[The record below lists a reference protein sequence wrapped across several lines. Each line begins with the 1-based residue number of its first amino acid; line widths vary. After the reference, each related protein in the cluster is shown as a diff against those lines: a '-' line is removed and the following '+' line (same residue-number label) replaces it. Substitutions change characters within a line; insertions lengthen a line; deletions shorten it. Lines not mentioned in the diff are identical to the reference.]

1 MRKYEKI
8 MEEQHIFLKKIL
20 PRERSCTLFQKM
32 EHGGKVAVNIQELP
46 AKK

>member
-1 MRKYEKI
+1 MRKSWRSNTFFSKKYCPEKD
-8 MEEQHIFLKKIL
+8 HAHCFK
-20 PRERSCTLFQKM
+20 KM